1 MLYSLEKKSE
11 LLPGETSN
19 ERAKPILVII
29 DNTQEVLF
37 RYYMIPLLGDTAN
50 YPPLAHY
57 R

>member
-1 MLYSLEKKSE
+1 MIYSLEKKSE

-29 DNTQEVLF
+29 DNMQEVLF